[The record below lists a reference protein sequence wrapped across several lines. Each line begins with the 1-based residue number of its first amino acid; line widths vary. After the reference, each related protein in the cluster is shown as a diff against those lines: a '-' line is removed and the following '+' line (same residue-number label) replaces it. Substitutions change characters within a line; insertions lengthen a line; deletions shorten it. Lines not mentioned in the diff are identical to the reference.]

1 LYYKQTGSYLTMTD
15 KNAELEAI
23 AAEELTGDEQIA
35 EVAADEPTKHAAKA
49 MKPERLPGEVQDMG
63 PAVVSPD
70 APSDPG
76 KEASK
81 KASQSK
87 DLPRK
92 GKPSNASPK
101 PMGDGSGEMKAGAR
115 EEVEHE
121 ESEDSQVVSE
131 ADQEEA
137 SNEVTIEDRIANMDF
152 SDDVAALTEGEDDFS
167 DEFKLKAATIFEA
180 AVKAKI
186 REELEA
192 IDASY
197 AERFNSTIG
206 DVQEELSEKVDGYL
220 NYVVE
225 EWMNNNE
232 VAVEHA
238 LKTEITENFIS
249 GLKALF
255 EEHNIAIPDDQFD
268 MLDAAAENA
277 NELEGKLNDVM
288 ESNVKLVQENN
299 ILKRNEI
306 LLDVASDL
314 ADTEVE
320 KFASLVENID
330 YENEEDFRQKV
341 DQIKEG
347 YFPKAV
353 ASNEETAATVES
365 TEDSDMS
372 DTMSRYMSA
381 IARNEKRAGNVN
393 H

>member
-1 LYYKQTGSYLTMTD
+1 MTD

-23 AAEELTGDEQIA
+23 AAEELTGEEQIA

-49 MKPERLPGEVQDMG
+49 MPPEKLPGERQDMG

-92 GKPSNASPK
+92 GKPSAASPK

-121 ESEDSQVVSE
+121 ESDDSQIVSE

-137 SNEVTIEDRIANMDF
+137 YEETIEDRIAKMDF
-152 SDDVAALTEGEDDFS
+152 SDDVAALTEGEDDLS

-180 AVKAKI
+180 AIKAKI

-197 AERFNSTIG
+197 AEKFNSSVE
-206 DVQEELSEKVDGYL
+206 DVQEELSQKVDGYL

-232 VAVEHA
+232 VAVEHK

-255 EEHNIAIPDDQFD
+255 EEHHIAIPDDQFD

-277 NELEGKLNDVM
+277 NELESKLNEAM
-288 ESNVKLVQENN
+288 ESNIKLVQENN

-320 KFASLVENID
+320 KFASLVENIE
-330 YENEEDFRQKV
+330 YESEEDFREKV

-353 ASNEETAATVES
+353 ASNEETAATVEGLD
-365 TEDSDMS
+365 DSDMS
-372 DTMSRYMSA
+372 DTMSAYMSA
-381 IARNEKRAGNVN
+381 IARTEKRAGNVN